1 MNIVLEPAILVQI
14 LDRILVQTLDQTE
27 IVVLVHVLQDISG
40 MDKDAQQF
48 LTIAILDMFGVQT
61 LAFILDHQTI
71 VEIIKFGMED
81 NVLSQLLAQLTNIIM
96 EPVVYQS
103 LILVLLDTLGAIQV
117 VLLSLLLQI
126 VKLDILGMDMLV
138 FPTLLLAQQDQLGME
153 INAKLQDLSTVQL
166 DQAGMVPLA
175 HLQLF
180 IVLQDLL
187 GMEMVV
193 LPLLFNV
200 LQDPSGMESHAI
212 QLKLIVHPDS
222 NGMDLLASTVDN

>member
-117 VLLSLLLQI
+117 VLLSLLLLEPM
-126 VKLDILGMDMLV
+126 VDLFSYAPGRSGRPVRKPLV
-138 FPTLLLAQQDQLGME
+138 VA
-153 INAKLQDLSTVQL
+153 
-166 DQAGMVPLA
+166 
-175 HLQLF
+175 
-180 IVLQDLL
+180 
-187 GMEMVV
+187 VV
-193 LPLLFNV
+193 V
-200 LQDPSGMESHAI
+200 ASGVGR
-212 QLKLIVHPDS
+212 QR
-222 NGMDLLASTVDN
+222 

>member
-117 VLLSLLLQI
+117 VLLSLLLLESM
-126 VKLDILGMDMLV
+126 VGRV
-138 FPTLLLAQQDQLGME
+138 FLCAWTVGPASAGTAGCRFGGRMAAAIRTAWQAPPSPTAR
-153 INAKLQDLSTVQL
+153 ACSRSPTPSTR
-166 DQAGMVPLA
+166 
-175 HLQLF
+175 
-180 IVLQDLL
+180 
-187 GMEMVV
+187 
-193 LPLLFNV
+193 
-200 LQDPSGMESHAI
+200 
-212 QLKLIVHPDS
+212 
-222 NGMDLLASTVDN
+222 